1 LGPFITPLK
10 EILQEEYGI
19 KDFTEERIDIQ
30 VLFKA
35 LYNTKFLEQ
44 IPLVKNF
51 ADIFDSS

>member
-44 IPLVKNF
+44 IPLVKN
-51 ADIFDSS
+51 IC